1 MSITFYAS
9 RGTDE
14 VWDGEPVVV
23 TRQVPEAEELAFNVS
38 NASAADL
45 LSYLG
50 LNPEY
55 PEDHAGTFTA
65 DEVLGAC
72 LVATA
77 IGAPDLGH
85 EGGVDPRPG
94 GRMIHAGRRAGYL
107 EEKVAYL
114 TELAEWAK
122 ANHADVTFA

>member
-1 MSITFYAS
+1 MSVDFYAS

-14 VWDGEPVVV
+14 VWDGRPVVV
-23 TRQVPEAEELAFNVS
+23 TRQVPEGEELAFNVS
-38 NASAADL
+38 NANAADL

-50 LNPEY
+50 LEPEY
-55 PEDHAGTFTA
+55 PGDLSGTFTA

-94 GRMIHAGRRAGYL
+94 ARMIHCGRREGYL

-114 TELAEWAK
+114 TELAQWAK
-122 ANHADVTFA
+122 ANRADVTFA